1 MDMQERYPMEIFKQN
16 WCFEA
21 NLNFLIQM
29 LCGESWRNSN
39 TEISRERR
47 LSGVGTGNASS
58 LHLHNTQTFTSANTL
73 SYFPSAYTKIPLRSW
88 LLPKNILLLL
98 KSHPPPNGNNIWD
111 SPDSAEEETLR
122 QILDLIGSSV
132 CSPHKPQGPMNYTLY
147 IPCDTF
153 CRWCR
158 LIKVN

>member
-1 MDMQERYPMEIFKQN
+1 MEISKQN

-29 LCGESWRNSN
+29 LCGERLRNSN

-111 SPDSAEEETLR
+111 SPDSAKEGTLR
-122 QILDLIGSSV
+122 QILDLI
-132 CSPHKPQGPMNYTLY
+132 
-147 IPCDTF
+147 
-153 CRWCR
+153 R
-158 LIKVN
+158 LDHLFAAHTNPRDLWIILFTSHVTHFVVGVALLK

>member
-29 LCGESWRNSN
+29 LCGESQRNSN

-88 LLPKNILLLL
+88 LLSKNILKKQHLGFTWFC
-98 KSHPPPNGNNIWD
+98 KGRNPPPNIRSDLD
-111 SPDSAEEETLR
+111 SIICLHPT
-122 QILDLIGSSV
+122 QTSV
-132 CSPHKPQGPMNYTLY
+132 CRNPWIILFTSHVTHFVVGVTL
-147 IPCDTF
+147 
-153 CRWCR
+153 
-158 LIKVN
+158 LK